1 MEYSD
6 MLACMMPEGDIKV
19 NAEELKQYLLIKEGN
34 LPSIDGFQEY
44 FLLKYLE
51 LPSIR
56 VQEHDAYELLQK
68 AKQLVKTPE
77 DQKGLDGFQQNY
89 QELRSR
95 RVELV
100 ERLQQEQKKYTI
112 EGRMLGEN
120 CESTPRREMNP
131 QKPDP
136 AVRRTAMHRGMS
148 R

>member
-56 VQEHDAYELLQK
+56 VQGHDAYELLQK
-68 AKQLVKTPE
+68 AKELVRTPE
-77 DQKGLDGFQQNY
+77 DRKSLDGFQQNY

-95 RVELV
+95 RMELV
-100 ERLQQEQKKYTI
+100 ERLQHEQKKYTI
-112 EGRMLGEN
+112 EGRILGEN
-120 CESTPRREMNP
+120 CESPRQEIKQ
-131 QKPDP
+131 QKPNP
-136 AVRRTAMHRGMS
+136 AVRKAAMHRGMS

>member
-68 AKQLVKTPE
+68 AKELVKTPE

-89 QELRSR
+89 QEIRSR

-120 CESTPRREMNP
+120 FEFSPRQEINP

-136 AVRRTAMHRGMS
+136 AVRRAAMHRVMG